1 MLYRLIGLLQRITF
15 RIFFKHIHLANLN
28 YIPFNKPVVIAC
40 NHPGAFMDPG
50 FIGSMLR
57 KPIYYTARG
66 DVFANPVA
74 SFFLHALHI
83 KPVFR
88 LEEGFGNL
96 SKNYETINA
105 LADVLKKNGIVLIFS
120 EGMSALDRRLRPLRK
135 GTARIFLQIALEND
149 LDIELYASGITY
161 THKKNFRQSVMYSV
175 SKPLFLKDYL
185 TDFISH
191 QQRGYHTFS
200 KELARRISENF
211 VVVKYPECDEIVDQH
226 INYYCST
233 ENLPQ
238 IPMIVQNRRKLDA
251 LQSLSS
257 QINNLFRN
265 EPNRFEKLKAETSQY
280 ESMLDQYKITDYG
293 LVNKL
298 LNPFQILLLI
308 FAFPFS
314 LLGFYFWG
322 IPYIIAK
329 KIADKTVTR
338 IDFYDSVAM
347 NSLAFIYA
355 IIMVF
360 NNIILA
366 LWMGWWSLLI
376 WVFAPVLGEFAFWTY
391 DAIVHLWRVVKAQN
405 CPVQKELLD
414 LRRKIANFHAETAS

>member
-1 MLYRLIGLLQRITF
+1 
-15 RIFFKHIHLANLN
+15 
-28 YIPFNKPVVIAC
+28 
-40 NHPGAFMDPG
+40 
-50 FIGSMLR
+50 
-57 KPIYYTARG
+57 
-66 DVFANPVA
+66 
-74 SFFLHALHI
+74 
-83 KPVFR
+83 
-88 LEEGFGNL
+88 
-96 SKNYETINA
+96 
-105 LADVLKKNGIVLIFS
+105 
-120 EGMSALDRRLRPLRK
+120 
-135 GTARIFLQIALEND
+135 
-149 LDIELYASGITY
+149 
-161 THKKNFRQSVMYSV
+161 
-175 SKPLFLKDYL
+175 
-185 TDFISH
+185 
-191 QQRGYHTFS
+191 
-200 KELARRISENF
+200 
-211 VVVKYPECDEIVDQH
+211 CDEIVDQH

-257 QINNLFRN
+257 QINDLFRN
-265 EPNRFEKLKAETSQY
+265 EPTRFEKLKAETSQY

-293 LVNKL
+293 LVNKR
-298 LNPFQILLLI
+298 LNSFQMLLLI
-308 FAFPFS
+308 FALPFS

-366 LWMGWWSLLI
+366 LWMGWWSLSI
-376 WVFAPVLGEFAFWTY
+376 WVLAPVLGEFAFWSY

-414 LRRKIANFHAETAS
+414 LRRKIAIFHAETAS